1 MRTSEL
7 GLSGGLAER
16 IRAAGSRANEA
27 ALAQLPPTVENEG
40 MVLEGDAAGMV
51 AEASGEFDL
60 ILVGSR
66 GYSPL
71 RHVLLRWHDPYP
83 LRYGL
88 LPGAGAAPRRKR
100 GAGGAARPARLVLG
114 AQIDGRVDEGDRR
127 HAAEDDAEPRTRE
140 LLPGLPVDPVVLAEH
155 QAGRRSGEE

>member
-1 MRTSEL
+1 M
-7 GLSGGLAER
+7 SGGLAER

-60 ILVGSR
+60 ILAGSR

-71 RHVLLRWHDPYP
+71 RHVLLGGTIRTLFDTASCPV
-83 LRYGL
+83 LA
-88 LPGAGAAPRRKR
+88 LPR
-100 GAGGAARPARLVLG
+100 GGSEELV
-114 AQIDGRVDEGDRR
+114 
-127 HAAEDDAEPRTRE
+127 E
-140 LLPGLPVDPVVLAEH
+140 LLAPPG
-155 QAGRRSGEE
+155 